1 MAPLT
6 SGYTGPQATEYLQ
19 NPDFLTGSF
28 SGWTARPHWG
38 VHAVST
44 ASAVT
49 IQSPYCAQFTGPG
62 TSSLVNNQQIACN
75 TGDTVWATCKCYWGL
90 SNGTALLGISWYSAS
105 GSPLPSSSSAPCA
118 SAAAWQEAVVSSPA
132 PAGAA
137 YAMVSFTVSGDT
149 KGGVWYCGDFE
160 AGLIPAGVVAVAAGP
175 TGYTGP
181 GWTGYT
187 GYSGYGYTGPAGLG
201 WTGYTGYT
209 GFGWTGYTGYSGYT
223 GPAGLGWTGYTG
235 DTGPA
240 GASAQ
245 GPTGPAGSPGSGYTG
260 DTGYTGP
267 GGFTGYTGGSGYT
280 GYTGYSGYT
289 GYTGATGYTGPPGQS
304 YSVQVVIVLTA
315 GPVTPPSVMYAYIFN
330 AYSGPQTI
338 NIPAG
343 AAGMQLVIRNA
354 SGISSVLT
362 LQLAPGTV
370 ADYEGTNGSVAGA
383 LASGGGL
390 ADAMTLVCDTPGH
403 WYAFPSGGEWSSS

>member
-1 MAPLT
+1 MAWRGFCLSLPSKRGSMAPLT

-160 AGLIPAGVVAVAAGP
+160 AGLVPAGVVAAGP

-187 GYSGYGYTGPAGLG
+187 GYMGYTGLAGPG
-201 WTGYTGYT
+201 WTGYTGP
-209 GFGWTGYTGYSGYT
+209 GWTGYTGYSGYP

-235 DTGPA
+235 DTG
-240 GASAQ
+240 
-245 GPTGPAGSPGSGYTG
+245 
-260 DTGYTGP
+260 
-267 GGFTGYTGGSGYT
+267 
-280 GYTGYSGYT
+280 
-289 GYTGATGYTGPPGQS
+289 YTGPPGQP
-304 YSVQVVIVLTA
+304 YSAQVVVVLTA

-330 AYSGPQTI
+330 AYGGPQTV
-338 NIPAG
+338 NVPVG
-343 AAGMQLVIRNA
+343 VAGMQLVVRNA
-354 SGISSVLT
+354 TGISSVLT
-362 LQLAPGTV
+362 LQLAPGTA
-370 ADYEGTNGSVAGA
+370 ADYEGTNGSVGGA
-383 LASGGGL
+383 LVSGGGL

-403 WYAFPSGGEWSSS
+403 WYSFPSGGEWSSS

>member
-1 MAPLT
+1 MAT

-38 VHAVST
+38 VHAVSA

-49 IQSPYCAQFTGPG
+49 IQSPYCAQFLGPG
-62 TSSLVNNQQIACN
+62 TSSLANNQQIACN

-90 SNGTALLGISWYSAS
+90 SNGAALLGINWYSAS
-105 GSPLPSSSSAPCA
+105 GSLLLVSSSAPCA
-118 SAAAWQEAVVSSPA
+118 STAAWQEATVSSPA
-132 PAGAA
+132 PMGTA

-201 WTGYTGYT
+201 WTGYTG
-209 GFGWTGYTGYSGYT
+209 
-223 GPAGLGWTGYTG
+223 

-245 GPTGPAGSPGSGYTG
+245 GP
-260 DTGYTGP
+260 TGP

-289 GYTGATGYTGPPGQS
+289 GFTGATGYTGPSGQP
-304 YSVQVVIVLTA
+304 YSVQVVVVLTA

-330 AYSGPQTI
+330 AYSGPQTV

-343 AAGMQLVIRNA
+343 AAGMQLVVRNA
-354 SGISSVLT
+354 TGISSVLT
-362 LQLAPGTV
+362 LQLAPGTT
-370 ADYEGTNGSVAGA
+370 ADYEGTNGSAGGA

-403 WYAFPSGGEWSSS
+403 WYSFPSGGEWSSS